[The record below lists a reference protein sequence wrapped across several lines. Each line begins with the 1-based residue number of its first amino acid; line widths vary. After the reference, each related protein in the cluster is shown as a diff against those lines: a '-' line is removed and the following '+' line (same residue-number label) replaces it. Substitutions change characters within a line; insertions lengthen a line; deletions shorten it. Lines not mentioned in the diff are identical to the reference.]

1 MMWYTLPP
9 SKYSALEGWESRKV
23 GHRVCPIR
31 WGTHS
36 SLWLS
41 VHCPNSW
48 GTHSSLCLSTV
59 PFAEGQLPLSVC
71 LSVCPQFACPLVSFR
86 ARVPPPKHT
95 PHSLLSPADKGG
107 ERDTERDGGRE
118 GNILKCHMT
127 ARIPCLCNLAA
138 LWASFWNNSSQQQ
151 LLMTETDS

>member
-95 PHSLLSPADKGG
+95 HLTLSSHLPIRGEKETQRGTEG
-107 ERDTERDGGRE
+107 EREIFLSVTWQHGFLACATWLPFEQVSE
-118 GNILKCHMT
+118 IILH
-127 ARIPCLCNLAA
+127 
-138 LWASFWNNSSQQQ
+138 SS
-151 LLMTETDS
+151 SS